1 MERANGWGNT
11 VATII
16 HLGDSKHSTDAGRD
30 DQTLSWLVVS
40 LLLAL
45 AVVLRAPVVGLAIA
59 GLFVTGVLLTR
70 VERRPLRP
78 VEFVAIA
85 TLHAGAVVLL
95 AL

>member
-1 MERANGWGNT
+1 

-16 HLGDSKHSTDAGRD
+16 HLGNSNPSSDAGRD
-30 DQTLSWLVVS
+30 DPTLSWLVGS

-45 AVVLRAPVVGLAIA
+45 AVVLREPVVGLAVA
-59 GLFVTGVLLTR
+59 GLFVTGVLLAR

-85 TLHAGAVVLL
+85 TLHAAAVVLL